1 MEEPI
6 IKITRLET
14 QMQTITADV
23 KGLRKEMKTGLKE
36 ISQKIDSLDYLYVR
50 RDLYE
55 QEKKDMLEDIG
66 SNTKDKKWVVQI
78 IIQIVLTAIVAGVIK
93 TA

>member
-36 ISQKIDSLDYLYVR
+36 ISQKIDGLDCLYVR

-55 QEKKDMLEDIG
+55 QEKEDMLEDIS
-66 SNTKDKKWVVQI
+66 SNTKDKRWVVQI
-78 IIQIVLTAIVAGVIK
+78 IIQIVLTAIVAGIVKI
-93 TA
+93 A